1 MEDLPVLQS
10 WIAGKKALKNVKKA
24 VLKSEREPRE

>member
-1 MEDLPVLQS
+1 MEDLPILQS

-24 VLKSEREPRE
+24 VLKSGKESRE

>member
-1 MEDLPVLQS
+1 MKDLPVLQS

-24 VLKSEREPRE
+24 VLKSGEESRE